1 MRSRRV
7 VASPEIAILPALSSD
22 YRASGVVIF
31 PDNNDIRYSVFGA
44 GPAVHCRML
53 EREGLKF
60 FVLLLG

>member
-1 MRSRRV
+1 MRSRRI

-53 EREGLKF
+53 
-60 FVLLLG
+60 